1 MFFFNHIL
9 SFYVF
14 SEDAGVQSES
24 HPKDSF
30 CYVFFGIQ
38 KLAFAAFFGGF
49 AAVQKSAKREPVA
62 SCFTQDILAQVPFVL
77 VRI

>member
-1 MFFFNHIL
+1 MFFRRMRACSLKVIQKI
-9 SFYVF
+9 VF
-14 SEDAGVQSES
+14 AT
-24 HPKDSF
+24 F
-30 CYVFFGIQ
+30 FFGIQ